1 MKKNRKKKGF
11 TLIELIVVI
20 AILGI
25 LAAVLIPRFTG
36 FQDKARS
43 TQATT
48 DAKNIATAIDSLYT
62 EVGEWDDEKITNDK
76 ILELAG
82 LDDVEDRDWVDNYD
96 AVSLMGKDETAGG
109 FRWGYTVGDKTYIAG
124 RDAAGKPIKIY
135 DTED

>member
-62 EVGEWDDEKITNDK
+62 EVGEWDVKKITNDK

-96 AVSLMGKDETAGG
+96 AVSLMGNDETAGG
-109 FRWGYTVGDKTYIAG
+109 FRWGYRVGDKTYIAG